1 MGVKNTRG
9 QLVCDSEVSEGG
21 EGNGWSTGQPGPPVD
36 NPGLQDSQAHSSNSY
51 CTAQARSAVFKHKN
65 HVHFNDYKTYNGSTT
80 ATNARRRGSDTLA
93 ITPTPRSGGVR
104 VMAGVA
110 GLILCVDL
118 NQLPFTFPIDNVHLS
133 RKAGLRAQPSA
144 NCNVRG
150 YHHNISLAVLFRR
163 SRLHLLA
170 MDDVGKN
177 HECALLAHRHH

>member
-65 HVHFNDYKTYNGSTT
+65 PVHFNDYKTYNGSTT

-93 ITPTPRSGGVR
+93 LTPHAQERGGTGHGWSRWTYTVSRCGFESIALHLPYRQCTSIAESWTSSPAICKLQRTRVSPQYFPRSSV
-104 VMAGVA
+104 
-110 GLILCVDL
+110 
-118 NQLPFTFPIDNVHLS
+118 
-133 RKAGLRAQPSA
+133 
-144 NCNVRG
+144 
-150 YHHNISLAVLFRR
+150 
-163 SRLHLLA
+163 
-170 MDDVGKN
+170 
-177 HECALLAHRHH
+177 